1 VCSPLDGQMP
11 RHSLPLAALAA
22 TLTSQ
27 QVTHYRAG
35 TIDGQPDT
43 ADHLAVSLNNLS
55 RRLAGRREDAL
66 AAIEEAVTIRPE
78 LQLPGG
84 PVPTTTSWNSR
95 CELLPGFSAVKA
107 THLTRA

>member
-1 VCSPLDGQMP
+1 VPLT
-11 RHSLPLAALAA
+11 ALAA

-27 QVTHYRAG
+27 QVTRYRVNAIDLPAAG

-43 ADHLAVSLNNLS
+43 ADHLGPC
-55 RRLAGRREDAL
+55 RRTTCRVGLAGLGRREDAL

-84 PVPTTTSWNSR
+84 PVPTTTSWISR

-107 THLTRA
+107 THPTRA